1 MYKMKKKYCDIVWI
15 LNYVIL
21 YYITYC
27 IYIIILVFINCTG
40 KNNMINNVQYKIVII
55 KYSLINI
62 YLCIYKYIHIYYIE
76 NKWTFI
82 HMYLWMYIRVYVHTY
97 IHTYTHTYYFLLS
110 YVTLNTNGNLYVRRD
125 LSNVCITMFMY
136 GTGSTVQYVLV
147 IKLSF

>member
-1 MYKMKKKYCDIVWI
+1 MTTYLYHKLNIFFKPRNHIHFWI
-15 LNYVIL
+15 FLVCTKPWHVQNEKEILWYSMNIKFIML
-21 YYITYC
+21 YYIIYC

-40 KNNMINNVQYKIVII
+40 KNNMINSVQYKIVII

-97 IHTYTHTYYFLLS
+97 IHS
-110 YVTLNTNGNLYVRRD
+110 YIFSIIVRNFEYERK
-125 LSNVCITMFMY
+125 
-136 GTGSTVQYVLV
+136 LV
-147 IKLSF
+147 RT